1 LPGYLEIFT
10 LEGALHP
17 EGEGREAGM
26 TYYFYPPEE
35 PVGPLVAGT
44 EVFAYVNFGRPLEG

>member
-1 LPGYLEIFT
+1 LKSSR
-10 LEGALHP
+10 EGALYL
-17 EGEGREAGM
+17 EGEGREPGM

-44 EVFAYVNFGRPLEG
+44 EVLAYVNFGRPLEG